1 MPPPVPRG
9 VDHTSSPGAEICLR
23 LQKWEPLLSCPLL
36 GPKPSSVSEVCLP
49 QIHRLGSCQLGE
61 EQGRRVR
68 RGHWSTTCALGAS
81 SGYYCRIRPA
91 GGKPAPT
98 QCQGGRRLSLHRRGC
113 RGWREAGRRAG
124 RGLRLRPT
132 RLGQLPSGS
141 WARSVQLPLQAPSRV
156 KNPA

>member
-9 VDHTSSPGAEICLR
+9 VDHTSPGAEIRLR

-81 SGYYCRIRPA
+81 SSYYCRIRPA

-98 QCQGGRRLSLHRRGC
+98 QCQGAAGALCTGRRLPRMARGGAAC
-113 RGWREAGRRAG
+113 RGGA
-124 RGLRLRPT
+124 
-132 RLGQLPSGS
+132 
-141 WARSVQLPLQAPSRV
+141 
-156 KNPA
+156 